1 MFDPNTPEFTRPVQA
16 LPREGTNMPA
26 FLARHKP
33 FFVLAVVLVGQ
44 LLLLSLQI
52 TRNNNVRLIRV
63 WTVAAF
69 DPFERAL
76 RGALDASTNAWKTY
90 RSLWHAQQENQEL
103 RQELT
108 ATQTQLRRLSEQAA
122 EGQRLRALLEFK
134 NRLPFQTV
142 AAEVIA
148 ASPGDNSRA
157 IFIDKG
163 SDSGLTTDLAVI
175 TPQGV
180 VGKIVAVFPFT
191 SHVLLITDP
200 ASGAGVM
207 LEKSRVQGVLKG
219 SAQNFCQLDY
229 IMNEEPVSAGEEV
242 LTSGLDQIYPKG
254 LPAGTVLRAVD
265 GNIYKNITVA
275 PAVDLSRLENVLV
288 VLKSPAPQPPAIG
301 TPKL

>member
-1 MFDPNTPEFTRPVQA
+1 MQA
-16 LPREGTNMPA
+16 LPREGAGMPA

-33 FFVLAVVLVGQ
+33 FFVLVIVLVGQ

-52 TRNNNVRLIRV
+52 TRNHNVRLIRL

-76 RGALDASTNAWKTY
+76 RSTLDASTNAWTTY
-90 RSLWHAQQENQEL
+90 RSLWRAQQENQEL
-103 RQELT
+103 RQEL
-108 ATQTQLRRLSEQAA
+108 AKAQAQLRSLSEQAA
-122 EGQRLRALLEFK
+122 ETQRLRALLEFK
-134 NRLPFQTV
+134 SRLPFQTL

-148 ASPGDNSRA
+148 ASPGETSRA

-191 SHVLLITDP
+191 SHVLLLNDP
-200 ASGAGVM
+200 ASGVGVM

-219 SAQNFCQLDY
+219 GAQNFCQLDY
-229 IMNEEPVSAGEEV
+229 IMNEEPVSPGDEV

-254 LPAGTVLRAVD
+254 LLAGTVLKATD
-265 GNIYKNITVA
+265 GNIYKSIIVR
-275 PAVDLSRLENVLV
+275 PAVDLGRLENVLV
-288 VLKSPAPQPPAIG
+288 VLKSSAPQPPAVG
-301 TPKL
+301 APKQP